1 MGRLVDI
8 IVGGPPK
15 RSRRASA
22 VWLGV
27 TLCIGV
33 LWAYVALTEGEQ
45 RLNTRYFG
53 MFMLLGGI
61 LISAGDFLYERRR
74 TLAQAMRLGGLLSFQ
89 SGFAAFFVGLLQA
102 GERGWLMYA
111 VFVYVLLM
119 LAWAWYVIG
128 EYRSGNGRGAS
139 R

>member
-1 MGRLVDI
+1 VDI

-22 VWLGV
+22 VWLVIALAFG
-27 TLCIGV
+27 L
-33 LWAYVALTEGEQ
+33 LWGYLALGEEGE
-45 RLNTRYFG
+45 RLETLYFG
-53 MFMLLGGI
+53 TSMILGGI
-61 LISAGDFLYERRR
+61 LTLTGDLLYERRR
-74 TLAQAMRLGGLLSFQ
+74 MLAQAARLAGQLSFHA
-89 SGFAAFFVGLLQA
+89 GFVVFFVGLWQT

-111 VFVYVLLM
+111 TFVYALLM

-128 EYRSGNGRGAS
+128 EYRSGSGRGAP